1 MKIAVHLD
9 PDVMAKVAAD
19 SAAQILRD
27 AIQRRGRASFVAATG
42 ASQFNFLKYL
52 VAAPGIAWERMTM
65 FHLDEYI
72 GMSADHPASFRRYLR
87 ERLTSKLPIGTV
99 HFIAGDAPDLAVELT
114 QLNRAISSTSID
126 AAFVGIGENGHLAF
140 NDPPADFETE
150 HPYII
155 VTLDDACRRQQFG
168 EGWFKTLDDVPRQ
181 AISMTVRQIMKAA
194 HIVCTVPDKRKA
206 QAVKACLE
214 GEIGPMLPASI
225 LRTHRSYSLFL
236 DKESAS
242 LLKPATLA
250 G

>member
-168 EGWFKTLDDVPRQ
+168 EGWFKTFDDVPRE

-214 GEIGPMLPASI
+214 GEIGPMFPASI
-225 LRTHRSYSLFL
+225 LRTHPSCHLFL
-236 DKESAS
+236 DKESAG
-242 LLKPATLA
+242 LLKPATLSA
-250 G
+250 